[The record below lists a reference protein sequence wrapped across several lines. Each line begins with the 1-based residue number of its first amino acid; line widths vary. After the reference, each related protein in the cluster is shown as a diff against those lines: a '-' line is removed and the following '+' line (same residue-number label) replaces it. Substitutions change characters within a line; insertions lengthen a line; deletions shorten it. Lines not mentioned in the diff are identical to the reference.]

1 MPLEST
7 DVTTSL
13 TVDIRT
19 TGIPIQRS
27 QAAPRFKPV
36 EEGYLGNA
44 SAARNSK

>member
-1 MPLEST
+1 MPLENT

-13 TVDIRT
+13 SVDICT

-27 QAAPRFKPV
+27 QAAPRFKPA
-36 EEGYLGNA
+36 EEGYLG